1 MGDAKLGQGKVV
13 GREMPDAYEYLKIVI
28 DEQVH
33 DAHGQGP
40 PATNTHVC
48 GQYEYK
54 ENGWGCETPPL
65 VCFLPS
71 L

>member
-1 MGDAKLGQGKVV
+1 MRKVAD
-13 GREMPDAYEYLKIVI
+13 REVPDAYEYLKIVI
-28 DEQVH
+28 DEQVG

-40 PATNTHVC
+40 PETKTLVC
-48 GQYEYK
+48 GPYEHK
-54 ENGWGCETPPL
+54 ENGWGSETPPL

>member
-1 MGDAKLGQGKVV
+1 MVDEKLEEE
-13 GREMPDAYEYLKIVI
+13 RELLWEVHDVYEYLKSVI
-28 DEQVH
+28 DEQVY
-33 DAHGQGP
+33 DAHGQGLP
-40 PATNTHVC
+40 VTNTHVC

-54 ENGWGCETPPL
+54 ENGWGCGTPPL